1 MNNLNNGRVVSI
13 SGTELEDST
22 APSYVSKPKS
32 MDSIN
37 PMNKVVNFS
46 QKVASD
52 VNKPTLKFIMDMQF
66 GLAKN
71 GSCLISEIARSLN
84 EDIKLQNTIERLCDN
99 LSNLTKE
106 EYRIIENNYLEEVK
120 ENIDKDDVVALF
132 DNSDVNKEYSRKL
145 EDLDKVID
153 ASSQDKRIVNGYH
166 ICEATVL
173 TKNEKQPMSVYS
185 KIYSTKSNGFKSM
198 NYYTLESI
206 ERVEEIV
213 GNNFT
218 GIFDRGYDDNKIFD
232 YMSKNNHKFVV
243 RLDDA
248 RTLLFKG
255 KKKSVEEVSKTRK
268 GKIKMT
274 ALFDNNE
281 EHELMISYTKAI
293 LPYNN
298 QEYTLVIVYGLSDEH
313 PMKLLTNIDV
323 KTKEDVIKIVRL
335 YLSRWRIE
343 EHFRGKKQE
352 YDFEN
357 FRVRSLDSMN
367 NLNLMLTI
375 HLGHIAILADN
386 INRKLLTIK
395 IIYASQSLKQTS
407 VVWLSQIARGIKEIL
422 KLAHTGIK
430 EWQQIEVRE
439 KYRQLQLVI

>member
-1 MNNLNNGRVVSI
+1 MNNNTMNTYEMKR
-13 SGTELEDST
+13 EL
-22 APSYVSKPKS
+22 
-32 MDSIN
+32 I
-37 PMNKVVNFS
+37 NFS
-46 QKVASD
+46 KKIAKG
-52 VNKPTLKFIMDMQF
+52 VNKSTYKFIMDMQY

-84 EDIKLQNTIERLCDN
+84 ETIKLQNTIERLCNN
-99 LSNLTKE
+99 LSNLTME
-106 EYRIIENNYLEEVK
+106 EYRTIENNYLEEVK
-120 ENIDKDDVVALF
+120 ENINKDDVVALF
-132 DNSDVNKEYSRKL
+132 DNSDINKEYSKKL

-153 ASSQDKRIVNGYH
+153 ASSQDKKIVNGYH
-166 ICEATVL
+166 VCEATVL
-173 TKNEKQPMSVYS
+173 TKNEQQPMSVYS

-198 NYYTLESI
+198 NNYTFESI
-206 ERVEEIV
+206 KRVEEIV

-218 GIFDRGYDDNKIFD
+218 GVFDRGYDDNKIFD

-255 KKKSVEEVSKTRK
+255 KKKSVEEASKTRK

-274 ALFDNNE
+274 ALFDNNDE
-281 EHELMISYTKAI
+281 YELMLSYTKAI
-293 LPYNN
+293 LPYNKK
-298 QEYTLVIVYGLSDEH
+298 EYTLVIVYGLSEEH
-313 PMKLLTNIDV
+313 PMKLLTNIDI

-357 FRVRSLDSMN
+357 FRVRNLESIN

-395 IIYASQSLKQTS
+395 IIYASKSLKQS
-407 VVWLSQIARGIKEIL
+407 SIVWLSQIARGIKEIL
-422 KLAHTGIK
+422 KLAHIGIK
-430 EWQQIEVRE
+430 EWQQVEVKE
-439 KYRQLQLVI
+439 KYRQLQLII